1 MKKIWILFIILIIVI
16 IISLILVLIKRK
28 KIEITKDS
36 IKYMHFSYSTGN
48 MMYSNV
54 SYDIDYEDNKYIVTI
69 KPSGISNEDAKI
81 IEIDE
86 NIMQKVADI
95 LNKYDV
101 YYWDKFHKSDRNILD
116 GNSFSFNLKTK
127 DNKTID
133 ASGYMKWPT
142 NYRNVREELNSL
154 FQDLYNGNNISMN
167 DFKYFRFSYSKG
179 YAINSNI
186 IYEINEIDGKYIASI
201 KPYGVA
207 DEDKKEVEIMQDT
220 LDQIE
225 NILNKYDV
233 VNWNGF
239 HESDKGV
246 LDGDSFSFSLKTKEN
261 QINASGY
268 MSWPTNYRNVRDEI
282 DVIFDEL
289 YNK

>member
-95 LNKYDV
+95 LNKYKV
-101 YYWDKFHKSDRNILD
+101 SNWDKFHKSDRNVLD

-127 DNKTID
+127 DDKTID
-133 ASGYMKWPT
+133 ASGYMKWPA

-154 FQDLYNGNNISMN
+154 FQSLYNGKDISMN
-167 DFKYFRFSYSKG
+167 DFKYFHFSYSKG
-179 YAINSNI
+179 YEINSNI

-239 HESDKGV
+239 HENDKGV
-246 LDGDSFSFSLKTKEN
+246 LDGDSFSFILKTKDN

>member
-69 KPSGISNEDAKI
+69 KPSEISNEDAKI

-95 LNKYDV
+95 LNKYKV
-101 YYWDKFHKSDRNILD
+101 SNWDKFHKSDRNVLD

-127 DNKTID
+127 DDKTID
-133 ASGYMKWPT
+133 ASGYMKWPA

-154 FQDLYNGNNISMN
+154 FQSLYNGKDISMN

-179 YAINSNI
+179 YEINSNI
-186 IYEINEIDGKYIASI
+186 IYEINEIDGKHIASI

-246 LDGDSFSFSLKTKEN
+246 LDGDSFSFILKTKDN